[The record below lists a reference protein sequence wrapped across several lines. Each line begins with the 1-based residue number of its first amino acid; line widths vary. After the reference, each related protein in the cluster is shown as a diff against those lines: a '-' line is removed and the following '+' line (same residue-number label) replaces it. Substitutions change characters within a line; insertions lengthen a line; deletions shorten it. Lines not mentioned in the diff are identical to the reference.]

1 MSPPAA
7 RARRQ
12 VVSGA
17 LAHHEVDADAERRA
31 EREHRAEQVEAGTRD
46 IDDEHESHDRDDG
59 PGHYEAR
66 GRSPGAHPDEA
77 DQHDRS
83 EVLDQERHGDGH
95 PLHGGEEEQLTAQ
108 HRDESER
115 DERQRMAAEELA
127 LAPSARTSAGEDERG
142 EPHPHD
148 ERRRERPPRPSS
160 GLTSGPLEE
169 KARAETTAMTIPV
182 VRADEAVRTPAVL
195 GFECAVMTE
204 QRIHW

>member
-115 DERQRMAAEELA
+115 DERQRMAAEEPA
-127 LAPSARTSAGEDERG
+127 LAPCCAHQRG
-142 EPHPHD
+142 
-148 ERRRERPPRPSS
+148 R
-160 GLTSGPLEE
+160 G
-169 KARAETTAMTIPV
+169 
-182 VRADEAVRTPAVL
+182 
-195 GFECAVMTE
+195 
-204 QRIHW
+204 